1 MAEVYI
7 LDPSKRES
15 GVNESP
21 YEELLRPR
29 RHDDQEADEDSGGY
43 ENPSK
48 TNTWDSHEY
57 TRIQSDYAYDDT
69 DARVYATIV
78 EA

>member
-1 MAEVYI
+1 LAEIYI

-15 GVNESP
+15 GVTEAP
-21 YEELLRPR
+21 YEELLRRPT
-29 RHDDQEADEDSGGY
+29 HEKQAADGDGGGY

-48 TNTWDSHEY
+48 QNTWDSHEY